1 MSRQSLSYRAEL
13 PRTSIIV
20 SSIEDRFAHL
30 RARHPE
36 RVSMGDLLAL
46 ASRET
51 RRVTHTRLLLT
62 QSRSKA
68 QKVLSDACRR
78 MGDVDLDTAWRAA
91 LRGDSAVMHE
101 RVLPHVQ
108 SPMMT
113 RQHKGTP
120 WRMSGWLSRRAT

>member
-1 MSRQSLSYRAEL
+1 MKQAATG
-13 PRTSIIV
+13 RTVFPLKHIIV
-20 SSIEDRFAHL
+20 SSIEERFAHL
-30 RARHPE
+30 RARQRE
-36 RVSMGDLLAL
+36 RVRLDDLLAL
-46 ASRET
+46 ASSET

-68 QKVLSDACRR
+68 QKALSDACRR

-108 SPMMT
+108 APSLT

>member
-1 MSRQSLSYRAEL
+1 MKQGATG
-13 PRTSIIV
+13 RTVFPLRSIIV
-20 SSIEDRFAHL
+20 PTIEERFAHM
-30 RARHPE
+30 RARQRE
-36 RVSMGDLLAL
+36 RVRMHDLLAL
-46 ASRET
+46 ASREA

-78 MGDVDLDTAWRAA
+78 MCDVDLDTAWRAA
-91 LRGDSAVMHE
+91 LRGDSSVMHE

-108 SPMMT
+108 APSLT

>member
-1 MSRQSLSYRAEL
+1 MKQGATG
-13 PRTSIIV
+13 RTVFPLTTIIV
-20 SSIEDRFAHL
+20 PSIEARFARM
-30 RARHPE
+30 RALQRANV
-36 RVSMGDLLAL
+36 RMDDLLAL

-51 RRVTHTRLLLT
+51 RRVTHTHLLLT

-78 MGDVDLDTAWRAA
+78 MGDVDLDTAWLAA
-91 LRGDSAVMHE
+91 LRGDDAVMHE

-108 SPMMT
+108 SPPMT

>member
-1 MSRQSLSYRAEL
+1 MKQGATSRTVFPLR
-13 PRTSIIV
+13 SIIV
-20 SSIEDRFAHL
+20 PSIEERFAQV
-30 RARHPE
+30 RACQRDVRMH
-36 RVSMGDLLAL
+36 DLLAL
-46 ASRET
+46 ASSEA

-91 LRGDSAVMHE
+91 LRGDSAVMHG

-108 SPMMT
+108 SPPMT
-113 RQHKGTP
+113 CQRKGTP

>member
-1 MSRQSLSYRAEL
+1 MNKQAATSRTVL
-13 PRTSIIV
+13 PRTTIIV
-20 SSIEDRFAHL
+20 SSIEEMFAHL

-36 RVSMGDLLAL
+36 RVRMDDLLAL
-46 ASRET
+46 ASREA

-68 QKVLSDACRR
+68 QKALSDACRR

-91 LRGDSAVMHE
+91 LRGDDAVMHE
-101 RVLPHVQ
+101 RVVPHVHAP
-108 SPMMT
+108 SNT
-113 RQHKGTP
+113 RTRKGTP

>member
-1 MSRQSLSYRAEL
+1 MKQAATSRTVFPLR
-13 PRTSIIV
+13 SIIV
-20 SSIEDRFAHL
+20 HSIEERFAHL
-30 RARHPE
+30 RARQS
-36 RVSMGDLLAL
+36 VSMDDLLAL

-68 QKVLSDACRR
+68 QRALSDACRR

-91 LRGDSAVMHE
+91 LRGDDAVMHE

-108 SPMMT
+108 APMMT
-113 RQHKGTP
+113 RQRKGTP